1 MKDVPGTLHPVM
13 TVAAISVT
21 VASLAGIGVM
31 VGVLPGPTGQEFEPS
46 ASAATSAPTT
56 SAAVAA
62 FATTLRSATPAA
74 PPPCHDCGTVE
85 SVRAVVNAGKGIGL
99 AASMSDSNA
108 NAGRRLDK
116 GQTKLIRQEI
126 AVRLDDGSVQV
137 VTAES
142 QPSWRAGERVK
153 LVNGAVLPM

>member
-1 MKDVPGTLHPVM
+1 M

-21 VASLAGIGVM
+21 VASLAGIGIM
-31 VGVLPGPTGQEFEPS
+31 VGVLPGPPGQEFES
-46 ASAATSAPTT
+46 SSTAAASAPIT
-56 SAAVAA
+56 SAAAAA

-99 AASMSDSNA
+99 TASMNDANA
-108 NAGRRLDK
+108 TAGRRIDR
-116 GQTKLIRQEI
+116 GQTRLIQHEI
-126 AVRLDDGSVQV
+126 AVRLDDGTVHV

-142 QPSWRAGERVK
+142 QPSWHAGERVK
-153 LVNGAVLPM
+153 LVDGAVLPM